1 MSKRILETLF
11 NSRARVRLLR
21 FLFRN
26 YPQSFSLK
34 ELVGKLQEDNKTLK
48 KEVVKFT
55 EIGLL
60 KNGAARY
67 GLNQEFQFIQELR
80 DLILKYPPA
89 EKEEI
94 TARLGK
100 IGRV

>member
-1 MSKRILETLF
+1 MSKRVLETLF

-34 ELVGKLQEDNKTLK
+34 ELVGRLQEDQKTLK
-48 KEVVKFT
+48 KEIAQFE

-60 KNGAARY
+60 VKT
-67 GLNQEFQFIQELR
+67 
-80 DLILKYPPA
+80 K
-89 EKEEI
+89 K
-94 TARLGK
+94 
-100 IGRV
+100 